1 MDSWGLVL
9 AAVVLF
15 FAGGVLVWYWR
26 RRTPAGE
33 SPFLLLQQQL
43 DGLRTE
49 LRSQAQGQ
57 AALLQKSQE
66 GIGHRLDNASKF
78 FGGMESKIVRME
90 ETTKQ
95 VLGLG
100 KDIAE
105 LQQILRA
112 PKLRGNFSE
121 QLLGDLLSQ
130 MLPQDYFILQ
140 HTFGNGERVDAV
152 IRTAERL
159 VPIDAKF
166 PLEHFRRLVEAKGEE
181 EKASLRKIFLAG
193 VKKHIDDIA
202 DKYILPGEGTFEFA
216 LMYIPA
222 ENVYYEIITKDISAG
237 ENHSLMNHALKRKVI
252 PVSPNTFF
260 AYLQTILLG
269 LQGMQ
274 VQKRVKE
281 ILTEMGRIRQELVRF
296 QDDFGTLGRHL
307 NNAVSSFGK
316 SEKRLGRLE
325 DRISHL
331 EVAPAPALAEP
342 AASSEE
348 LQKNL

>member
-1 MDSWGLVL
+1 MDFWVWAWLIL
-9 AAVVLF
+9 LPL
-15 FAGGVLVWYWR
+15 AGGVGVWFWLR
-26 RRTPAGE
+26 RKPSAET
-33 SPFLLLQQQL
+33 PFLLLQQQL
-43 DGLRTE
+43 DGLRAE
-49 LRSQAQGQ
+49 IRSQSQSQ
-57 AALLQKSQE
+57 LEMLQNSQQ
-66 GIGHRLDNASKF
+66 GIGQRLDNASKF
-78 FGGMESKIVRME
+78 FGGMGEKIVRME

-130 MLPQDYFILQ
+130 MLPQDYFALQ

-152 IRTAERL
+152 IRTAQRL

-181 EKASLRKIFLAG
+181 EKTILRKTFLAG

-202 DKYILPGEGTFEFA
+202 GKYILPGEGTFEFA

-281 ILTEMGRIRQELVRF
+281 ILTEMGRIRLELGRF
-296 QDDFGTLGRHL
+296 QEDFGTLGRHL
-307 NNAVSSFGK
+307 NNALSSFGK

-325 DRISHL
+325 DRIVHL
-331 EVAPAPALAEP
+331 EAAPAPALVEP
-342 AASSEE
+342 AESPKD
-348 LQKNL
+348 L